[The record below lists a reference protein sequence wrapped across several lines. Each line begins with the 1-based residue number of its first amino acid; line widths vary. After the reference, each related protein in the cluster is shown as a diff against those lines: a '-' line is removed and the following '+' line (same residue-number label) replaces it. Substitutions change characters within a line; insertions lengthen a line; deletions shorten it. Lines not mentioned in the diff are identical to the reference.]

1 MCKNTHNNKEKS
13 SCEMETVKQAVANM
27 TEDEQIEI
35 LELLKKTF
43 YIPVVMSKE
52 YLATLL
58 NKTEESID
66 IDKLKDNPYLID
78 RTHDSMDEI
87 IQDVASD
94 WFEDDNEEESDSNT
108 NED

>member
-1 MCKNTHNNKEKS
+1 
-13 SCEMETVKQAVANM
+13 METVKQAIVNM
-27 TEDEQIEI
+27 TEDEQFEVLKL
-35 LELLKKTF
+35 LEKTF

-66 IDKLKDNPYLID
+66 IDKLNDNSYLID
-78 RTHDSMDEI
+78 KVHDRMDEI

-94 WFEDDNEEESDSNT
+94 WFENDVDDEKSDTNT
-108 NED
+108 EG